1 VSKWVPCKRRDL
13 IRRLKKLGFTDPVPG
28 AKHEFMRYGRY
39 KQTISNNPCYD
50 VNELRMLIEQIEEK
64 LGRKISAD
72 EWNKL

>member
-1 VSKWVPCKRRDL
+1 MSKWVPCKRRDF
-13 IRRLKKLGFTDPVPG
+13 IQCLKKLGFTGPFSG
-28 AKHEFMRYGRY
+28 TKHEFMRYGRY
-39 KQTISNNPCYD
+39 KQTIPNNLYYD